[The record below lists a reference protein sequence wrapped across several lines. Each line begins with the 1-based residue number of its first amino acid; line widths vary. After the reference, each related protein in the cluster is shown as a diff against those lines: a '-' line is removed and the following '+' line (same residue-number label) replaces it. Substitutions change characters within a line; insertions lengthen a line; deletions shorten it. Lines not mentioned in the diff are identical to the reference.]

1 VTSLL
6 RRLMG
11 TEWEHPSGHDAFPAF
26 CTSAGVPP
34 ARPSSKYG
42 SRRAAWRSKFLRLR
56 FSARVC
62 NAKVIS
68 IRLPGDDQGG
78 AYES

>member
-1 VTSLL
+1 MSL
-6 RRLMG
+6 
-11 TEWEHPSGHDAFPAF
+11 S
-26 CTSAGVPP
+26 
-34 ARPSSKYG
+34 G
-42 SRRAAWRSKFLRLR
+42 SRPATHSRQHAIRYATDDHGHGRLGFSPPGAPFSPAAGRAWFLRLR

-62 NAKVIS
+62 NAKAIS